1 MRPPL
6 QRRGIVRFANEMFK
20 VYVKVRRP
28 LFDVDEKIQIDVDGK
43 IQDAWRIE
51 FFGTEFADDA
61 EPIVP
66 P

>member
-1 MRPPL
+1 
-6 QRRGIVRFANEMFK
+6 VRFANEMFK

-28 LFDVDEKIQIDVDGK
+28 LFDVDAK

>member
-28 LFDVDEKIQIDVDGK
+28 LFDVDAK